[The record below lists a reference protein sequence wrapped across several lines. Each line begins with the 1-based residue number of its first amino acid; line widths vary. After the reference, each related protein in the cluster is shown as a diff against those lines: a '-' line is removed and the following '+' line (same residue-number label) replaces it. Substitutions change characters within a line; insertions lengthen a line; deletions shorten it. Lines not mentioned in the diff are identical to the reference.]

1 MGEAESRTETLIAE
15 IDSLV
20 IRLAG
25 RPELVGRLQSAKREL
40 QQLFTQ
46 VRRIREQTEAKI
58 LAIPV

>member
-1 MGEAESRTETLIAE
+1 MGEAESRTETLMLE
-15 IDSLV
+15 IDSLIV
-20 IRLAG
+20 RLAG
-25 RPELVGRLQSAKREL
+25 RPELISRLQNAKREL

>member
-1 MGEAESRTETLIAE
+1 MGEAESRTETLLGE

-25 RPELVGRLQSAKREL
+25 RPELISRLQSAKREL

-46 VRRIREQTEAKI
+46 VRRIREQTEQKI
-58 LAIPV
+58 LTIPV